1 MKYYYLTDDSARS
14 LAPFFSKMVLSA
26 IFISVVSV
34 GILLLIVWP
43 RQPLSDFILAD
54 KIPRAYFLI
63 FSVTLIIYS
72 YISLCC
78 GCGDMIQRGY
88 HIIKYPTDKSTHEKE
103 IEFFR
108 YGLVEFILHTL
119 LLLLPFLP
127 LMVLAASVS
136 AVAFI
141 PFIKAV
147 SILFT
152 VSLTCRLFGFIV
164 YLFWGRLSTI
174 GYLVAR
180 AFMIVFIFGTF
191 LFAPFINPIQ
201 HLYLL
206 NDSPPVSGLP
216 FVLYMMIVIFAILL
230 LIGVN
235 HRLVRRHINKD
246 E

>member
-1 MKYYYLTDDSARS
+1 M
-14 LAPFFSKMVLSA
+14 
-26 IFISVVSV
+26 
-34 GILLLIVWP
+34 LIVWP

-72 YISLCC
+72 YINLCC

-88 HIIKYPTDKSTHEKE
+88 HIIKYPTDKSTYEKE

-108 YGLVEFILHTL
+108 YGLVEFILHTVV
-119 LLLLPFLP
+119 LLLPFLP
-127 LMVLAASVS
+127 LMILAASVS
-136 AVAFI
+136 AVAFM
-141 PFIKAV
+141 PFMKAV
-147 SILFT
+147 TILFT
-152 VSLTCRLFGFIV
+152 VSLLCRMFGFIV

-191 LFAPFINPIQ
+191 IFAPFINPIR

-206 NDSPPVSGLP
+206 NDRPTVIGLP
-216 FVLYMMIVIFAILL
+216 FALYMMIVIFAILL

-235 HRLVRRHINKD
+235 HRLVRRTNVRVNED